1 MLKKLISLL
10 LLLFLSQSVLAS
22 FDLHHSLDPH
32 KTDNNKTT
40 DIIKH
45 YNDSYDAE
53 SSFVHICQNGPN
65 QIQFQNQ
72 SDDGSNNFHHHECHG
87 HTSSITFSS
96 FPLDNVQYEP
106 VYIRF
111 AYLLNDYFI
120 SLSSLQRPPIK

>member
-10 LLLFLSQSVLAS
+10 LFLFLSQSVLAS

-32 KTDNNKTT
+32 TTDPNKTI
-40 DIIKH
+40 DIVKH
-45 YNDSYDAE
+45 YNDSYDIE
-53 SSFVHICQNGPN
+53 SSFCQNTST
-65 QIQFQNQ
+65 QLQSQ

-120 SLSSLQRPPIK
+120 TLTSPQRPPIR